1 MGNVQSLR
9 NKLDEL
15 QGMVRFQKD
24 YKDCCVLAFT
34 ETWFTERDQDT
45 ELAIDGFGAP
55 LRLDRDP
62 ETTGKRQG
70 GGVCVYINKTY
81 CSSMTIRDR
90 ICTPDIELLSVSLR
104 PFYLPREFPQLFI
117 ISIHSPQ
124 GKRCVKRIL
133 TKCRLKRPCKIS
145 TSMFPAQP
153 DGTRYWISATGQL

>member
-70 GGVCVYINKTY
+70 GGVCVYINKTN

-90 ICTPDIELLSVSLR
+90 ICTPDIKLLSVSLR
-104 PFYLPREFPQLFI
+104 PFYLPREFPQL
-117 ISIHSPQ
+117 S
-124 GKRCVKRIL
+124 
-133 TKCRLKRPCKIS
+133 
-145 TSMFPAQP
+145 
-153 DGTRYWISATGQL
+153 